1 MKILDPH
8 NQRYEVP
15 EFAFPRPSSTPNQQS
30 SRSHIRFDITPS
42 PFSFAVVRRSNDETL
57 FDTKD
62 HPLVFENQ
70 YLRVKTSLPEKAN
83 IYGLGE
89 HSETLRLDE
98 RNTTRTMWAGDFGIP
113 RGLNLYGVHPVY
125 IEHRTTGSHGVFLLN
140 SDGMDIKLRA
150 DEATGTSLEYNV
162 IGGVLDF
169 YFFAG
174 PSPADV
180 SRQYAQVAGLPAM
193 TPYWNLGVSGSL
205 SRAYLHIPVPS
216 SISTVNVCVAIMLTK
231 CCNACTCSSI
241 NGMLVLVF
249 CFFSTPPPPIFPV
262 QVVNV
267 SDGVLI

>member
-1 MKILDPH
+1 M
-8 NQRYEVP
+8 P
-15 EFAFPRPSSTPNQQS
+15 ETAFPRPTGKPNQQS

-42 PFSFAVVRRSNDETL
+42 PFSFAVVRRSNGETL

-70 YLRVKTSLPEKAN
+70 YLRIKTSLPEKAN

-98 RNTTRTMWAGDFGIP
+98 RNTTRTMWARDAFGIP
-113 RGLNLYGVHPVY
+113 KDSNLYGVHPVY

-140 SDGMDIKLRA
+140 SNGMDIKLRA
-150 DEATGTSLEYNV
+150 DEASGTSLEYNV

-193 TPYWNLGVSGSL
+193 TPYWNLGVSGGISL
-205 SRAYLHIPVPS
+205 PLSYSPLSMHIPVS
-216 SISTVNVCVAIMLTK
+216 SSSVYVCGHYANQRSHMS
-231 CCNACTCSSI
+231 SSI
-241 NGMLVLVF
+241 NGMLVSRF
-249 CFFSTPPPPIFPV
+249 CFFSKSPPSQFPPTFPV

>member
-1 MKILDPH
+1 
-8 NQRYEVP
+8 VP
-15 EFAFPRPSSTPNQQS
+15 ESAFPRPSSTPNQYS

-42 PFSFAVVRRSNDETL
+42 PFSFAVVRRSNGETL
-57 FDTKD
+57 FDTTD

-98 RNTTRTMWAGDFGIP
+98 RNTTRTMWARDAFGIP
-113 RGLNLYGVHPVY
+113 KDSNLYGVHPVY

-140 SDGMDIKLRA
+140 SNGMDIKLRA
-150 DEATGTSLEYNV
+150 DKATGTSLEYNV

-193 TPYWNLGVSGSL
+193 TPYWNLGVSGGISL
-205 SRAYLHIPVPS
+205 PLSMHIPVS
-216 SISTVNVCVAIMLTK
+216 SSSVYVCVVIMLTK
-231 CCNACTCSSI
+231 RCNVRTCSSI

-249 CFFSTPPPPIFPV
+249 CFFFKPPTSPIPPDIPRAGG
-262 QVVNV
+262 QCLRWR
-267 SDGVLI
+267 LI

>member
-1 MKILDPH
+1 MTDVVAFPPDSRIHVKILDPH

-15 EFAFPRPSSTPNQQS
+15 ETAFPRPTSKSNQQS

-42 PFSFAVVRRSNDETL
+42 PFSFAVVRKSNGETL

-98 RNTTRTMWAGDFGIP
+98 RNTTRTMWARDAFGIP
-113 RGLNLYGVHPVY
+113 KDSNLYGVHPVY

-140 SDGMDIKLRA
+140 SNGMDIKLRA
-150 DEATGTSLEYNV
+150 DEASGTSLEYNV
-162 IGGVLDF
+162 IGGILDF

-193 TPYWNLGVSGSL
+193 TPYWNLGVSGGISFPLCPSPL
-205 SRAYLHIPVPS
+205 SMHIPVS
-216 SISTVNVCVAIMLTK
+216 SSSVYVCGHYANQRSHM
-231 CCNACTCSSI
+231 
-241 NGMLVLVF
+241 
-249 CFFSTPPPPIFPV
+249 
-262 QVVNV
+262 
-267 SDGVLI
+267 